1 LELETE
7 ESSKAFSSMVG
18 LVSQLQT
25 IKLQNQDRSPVIKKT
40 DRYLKLSIPTYH
52 LVFRKPLNLLKNE
65 RNVRKMA
72 IMHAETLLDIAM
84 MHSDTLILK
93 AKQGDQNAQG
103 KLVQL
108 WYKRIY
114 NFGFKFFLDHDMAM
128 EVSQKTF
135 ISMCK
140 NLVSLQDTA
149 RFKAWLY
156 KIAVNY
162 CREEVRKTK
171 NNRSLS
177 FDTIWNR
184 EAEDSPRWE
193 SSGQRNDNP
202 ERQLQQAELSD
213 ILQEALLE
221 LNDDQREVVI
231 MKEFEGLKFREIA
244 DVLNI
249 SENTVKS
256 RMYYGLDGL
265 RKILEKKNI
274 NKDTI
279 GYEL

>member
-1 LELETE
+1 
-7 ESSKAFSSMVG
+7 
-18 LVSQLQT
+18 
-25 IKLQNQDRSPVIKKT
+25 
-40 DRYLKLSIPTYH
+40 
-52 LVFRKPLNLLKNE
+52 
-65 RNVRKMA
+65 
-72 IMHAETLLDIAM
+72 MHAETLLDIAM
-84 MHSDTLILK
+84 MHSDALIQR

-114 NFGFKFFLDHDMAM
+114 NFAFKFFLDHDLAM

-135 ISMCK
+135 ISMCR
-140 NLVSLQDTA
+140 NLSGLQDIA
-149 RFKAWLY
+149 RFKSWLY

-162 CREEVRKTK
+162 CREEARKMK
-171 NNRSLS
+171 GSKSLS
-177 FDTIWNR
+177 FNSVWNN

-193 SSGQRNDNP
+193 SSAQRHDNP
-202 ERQLQQAELSD
+202 ERQLQQLELSD
-213 ILQEALLE
+213 ILQQALTE
-221 LNDDQREVVI
+221 LSEEQREVVI
-231 MKEFEGLKFREIA
+231 MKEYEGLKFREIA
-244 DVLNI
+244 EVLNI

-265 RKILEKKNI
+265 RKILGKKNI

>member
-1 LELETE
+1 
-7 ESSKAFSSMVG
+7 M
-18 LVSQLQT
+18 
-25 IKLQNQDRSPVIKKT
+25 PVIIIIGKT
-40 DRYLKLSIPTYH
+40 DRNRYFKGRIA
-52 LVFRKPLNLLKNE
+52 KN
-65 RNVRKMA
+65 V

-84 MHSDTLILK
+84 MHSDTLIVR
-93 AKQGDQNAQG
+93 AKTGDQSAQG

-114 NFGFKFFLDHDMAM
+114 NFGYKFFLDHDMAM

-140 NLVSLQDTA
+140 NLQSLQDTA
-149 RFKAWLY
+149 RFKSWLY

-162 CREEVRKTK
+162 CREEARKRK
-171 NNRSLS
+171 GNRSLS
-177 FDTIWNR
+177 FDLVWNR

-193 SSGQRNDNP
+193 SSGQRFDNP
-202 ERQLQQAELSD
+202 ERQLQQTELSD
-213 ILQEALLE
+213 ILQKALLE
-221 LNDDQREVVI
+221 ISEEQREVVI
-231 MKEFEGLKFREIA
+231 MKEYEGLKFREIA
-244 DVLNI
+244 EVLNL

-265 RKILEKKNI
+265 KKVLEKRNI
-274 NKDTI
+274 NKNTI